1 MGLFDKISISRQH
14 SQITLGPAEAFAAI
28 ALIAGAA
35 DGYATNSEVQAIIT
49 ALSRMQLFR
58 SYSADVMAR
67 MFERLLMLLQRQ
79 GSDPLL
85 SAALKS
91 LPHELQGTAFAIA
104 TDIILADG
112 EITDHEEEFLNEF
125 YHALEISEETAVKI
139 IDVMLIKNQG

>member
-14 SQITLGPAEAFAAI
+14 SQTTLGPAEAFAAI
-28 ALIAGAA
+28 ALIAVAA
-35 DGYATNSEVQAIIT
+35 DGFAASSEVQAIIT

-79 GSDPLL
+79 GSEPLL

-91 LPHELQGTAFAIA
+91 LPYELQATAFAIA
-104 TDIILADG
+104 TDLTLADG
-112 EITDHEEEFLNEF
+112 EVTDEEEEFLKEL
-125 YHALEISEETAVKI
+125 YHALEISEETAIKI

>member
-28 ALIAGAA
+28 ALTAGAA

-67 MFERLLMLLQRQ
+67 MFERILMLLQRQ
-79 GSDPLL
+79 GSYPLL

-91 LPHELQGTAFAIA
+91 LPYELQGTAFAIA

-112 EITDHEEEFLNEF
+112 EITDEEEDFLNELSQ
-125 YHALEISEETAVKI
+125 ALEISEETGVKI
-139 IDVMLIKNQG
+139 IEVMLIKNQG